1 MAPLTSTAITGA
13 IRVGGPPQMK
23 ALIGRARENRV
34 SAELDFMSST
44 PHEVSEPWN
53 GYGIVRTIGK
63 SEVKRILFLEG
74 CGPPKKF
81 GLFTLTDAEKENLV
95 TKQAYSDPL
104 IDTLNELWR
113 KKTEAKEENK
123 FIKSPDNDS
132 RSNVSRGTNS
142 GKGHFKNDGLNRAP
156 IISLNIHPK
165 QNSIEFYDR
174 QSGNRAHNS
183 TENVARV
190 IHSFQRVIG
199 PSRSKIKRDLE
210 WWAGTESAEALDSG
224 HMEQSK
230 VLLNTWLDTSALRS
244 DLSLKAVQKLVEMRN
259 GLFNE
264 CDLAGRTP
272 LHYAVMRQKDEL
284 KQDNAE
290 EIIKK
295 LLDANAIPLQGRDG
309 LVSFYW
315 VVKTGNIEV
324 TKLL

>member
-1 MAPLTSTAITGA
+1 MQYPTILLLSLASQVVADGIDVTNNLFSDLGPFRLLALFGDSFAQQLLRESFTWLDHIIFAMAPLTSTAITGA

-165 QNSIEFYDR
+165 QNSIELF
-174 QSGNRAHNS
+174 
-183 TENVARV
+183 VA
-190 IHSFQRVIG
+190 S
-199 PSRSKIKRDLE
+199 
-210 WWAGTESAEALDSG
+210 
-224 HMEQSK
+224 
-230 VLLNTWLDTSALRS
+230 LL
-244 DLSLKAVQKLVEMRN
+244 
-259 GLFNE
+259 G
-264 CDLAGRTP
+264 
-272 LHYAVMRQKDEL
+272 
-284 KQDNAE
+284 
-290 EIIKK
+290 II
-295 LLDANAIPLQGRDG
+295 LQMG
-309 LVSFYW
+309 VFIFPAFIAY
-315 VVKTGNIEV
+315 NN
-324 TKLL
+324 